1 MNKTELEVVMLRR
14 GIKNAKLAE
23 ILGINKTTLYSKLKS
38 GKFERSEIMKIRE
51 ALDLTDADTIRIFFD
66 DDSCVNATSGKE

>member
-23 ILGINKTTLYSKLKS
+23 ILGINKTTLYRKLAT
-38 GKFERSEIMKIRE
+38 GKFGREEIKTIRE
-51 ALDLTDADTIRIFFD
+51 ALSLTDAETIRIFFD
-66 DDSCVNATSGKE
+66 DEGCVNATNRKE

>member
-14 GIKNAKLAE
+14 GIKTAKLAE
-23 ILGINKTTLYSKLKS
+23 ILGINKTTLYRKLTS

-66 DDSCVNATSGKE
+66 DEGCVNATNGKE